1 MTSGC
6 LDITVINL
14 TTKVFVQE
22 LSIHILGILLGFF
35 LKMAL
40 TGGEKKK
47 NHKNFFSLCCILLST
62 NKMNYWSTQQV

>member
-40 TGGEKKK
+40 TGGKKK
-47 NHKNFFSLCCILLST
+47 K
-62 NKMNYWSTQQV
+62 KKP